1 MADDAAPTAVPV
13 SSTVSDT
20 VPQPAG
26 RPEASGAFDP
36 QKLLRIAGLTREM
49 VEGTRRVQADE
60 RTTQYLREV
69 LDRVCQELREAL
81 PDELYRELDEL
92 TPDLREGSF
101 IEELTLANAEILGW
115 LQGLFQGTQL
125 AIQLHALQQHKAAPD
140 PDPDPR
146 REPEPN
152 ASDSQY
158 L

>member
-1 MADDAAPTAVPV
+1 MAEGARRI
-13 SSTVSDT
+13 
-20 VPQPAG
+20 QP
-26 RPEASGAFDP
+26 
-36 QKLLRIAGLTREM
+36 
-49 VEGTRRVQADE
+49 DE
-60 RTTQYLREV
+60 RSTQYLREV

-81 PDELYRELDEL
+81 PEELYRELDEL
-92 TPDLREGSF
+92 TPDLREGPS

-125 AIQLHALQQHKAAPD
+125 AIQLHALQQQKAA

>member
-1 MADDAAPTAVPV
+1 MAEDPAPTAVPV
-13 SSTVSDT
+13 SS
-20 VPQPAG
+20 VPGPAG
-26 RPEASGAFDP
+26 RPAPSGAFDP

-49 VEGTRRVQADE
+49 AEGARRIQPDE
-60 RTTQYLREV
+60 RSTQYLREV

-81 PDELYRELDEL
+81 PEELYRELDEL
-92 TPDLREGSF
+92 TPDLREGPS

-125 AIQLHALQQHKAAPD
+125 AIQLHALQQRLPAPPPD
-140 PDPDPR
+140 PDQR

-152 ASDSQY
+152 ESDSQY